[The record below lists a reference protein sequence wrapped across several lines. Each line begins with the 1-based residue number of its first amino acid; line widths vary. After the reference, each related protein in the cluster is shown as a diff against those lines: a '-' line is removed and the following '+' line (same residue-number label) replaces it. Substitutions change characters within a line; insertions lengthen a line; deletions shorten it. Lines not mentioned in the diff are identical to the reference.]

1 MDKDLHKAGRHT
13 ISDWYAELGDEING
27 FHLHQVVQ
35 DGDGTLH
42 NHMPLTEPF
51 GTLISLASL
60 FLAWRR
66 GRVNPS
72 PMFS

>member
-1 MDKDLHKAGRHT
+1 M
-13 ISDWYAELGDEING
+13 
-27 FHLHQVVQ
+27 Q

-72 PMFS
+72 PMFLEIREGDPVDSLRSLRRSLGAQ